1 MKDER
6 TDSRQLGDEQ
16 LETVSGGE
24 GGDFSIPGRPC
35 RWNAKGYP
43 THWLDPDNKMFHYR
57 CRDCGSMLCEIGN
70 GFLQCDRCVVI
81 FFRSGARKV
90 YLNF

>member
-16 LETVSGGE
+16 LEAVSGGE
-24 GGDFSIPGRPC
+24 GGGFSIPGRPC
-35 RWNAKGYP
+35 RWNEKGCP
-43 THWLDPDNKMFHYR
+43 THWLDPDNNVFHYR
-57 CRDCGSMLCEIGN
+57 CSDCRSMLYEIGN

-81 FFRSGARKV
+81 IFRNRAIKV
-90 YLNF
+90 YLDF